1 LSGRRR
7 RFFAKQ
13 SNEGRCREQRP
24 FSFEEAMTLME
35 MRIESIRLA
44 VAIMGEGTDPAAIL
58 NTAATILAFILG
70 DHKEL

>member
-1 LSGRRR
+1 
-7 RFFAKQ
+7 
-13 SNEGRCREQRP
+13 
-24 FSFEEAMTLME
+24 MTLME